1 MNRKKKK
8 AAQSLLL
15 SAVLV
20 GINIMDSSLILAE
33 DNTLSWDGITELSAS
48 DIYFR
53 AETSQAELWRKH
65 GGQFP
70 ECGKRFRR
78 KFRGKFREL
87 RK

>member
-53 AETSQAELWRKH
+53 EETGRQKLADLKEKRDTFRLGSQLWKL
-65 GGQFP
+65 
-70 ECGKRFRR
+70 KIRR
-78 KFRGKFREL
+78 
-87 RK
+87 

>member
-15 SAVLV
+15 STVLV

-53 AETSQAELWRKH
+53 TEAAMRESSRKRKIL
-65 GGQFP
+65 FL
-70 ECGKRFRR
+70 KRICR
-78 KFRGKFREL
+78 KM
-87 RK
+87 